1 VNRSA
6 PRGWVRQTLRRS
18 VGGWAAVGRVL
29 AGIAA
34 IAVGASI
41 VGVGFVFP
49 LWYLSTNYTAI
60 FTWIVLGLIASLLVW
75 LIASRIARSRPD
87 ARRVARAFVR
97 IVATV
102 VTLGAAYAASVLGAA
117 GAIWAAVPIG
127 ILVVAFVGYGIGARA
142 RSR

>member
-1 VNRSA
+1 M
-6 PRGWVRQTLRRS
+6 
-18 VGGWAAVGRVL
+18 
-29 AGIAA
+29 
-34 IAVGASI
+34 
-41 VGVGFVFP
+41 
-49 LWYLSTNYTAI
+49 

-75 LIASRIARSRPD
+75 LIASRIVRSRPD
-87 ARRVARAFVR
+87 ARRVGRAFAR

-127 ILVVAFVGYGIGARA
+127 ILVVAFVGYGIGARV